1 MAPRRSRAPRP
12 GDAGVERGSGVALG
26 GTALAGVSTGSV
38 TAVFPLR
45 LHRGD
50 PHDLLFLATEAQF
63 GSVEQP
69 VDDIIA
75 SGPAIIDELGFAV
88 LPDHEQRRGPAP
100 SVGRR
105 KLGEGLPAVV
115 EAAQR
120 PPRRLAPES
129 PQLNSNPQTAHQLHY
144 HTLNT

>member
-38 TAVFPLR
+38 TAVSPLR

-69 VDDIIA
+69 VDNIIA
-75 SGPAIIDELGFAV
+75 SGHAIIDELGFAV
-88 LPDHEQRRGPAP
+88 LPDHEQRRGLPP
-100 SVGRR
+100 SDDRG
-105 KLGEGLPAVV
+105 KPDEGLPSVV
-115 EAAQR
+115 EGATR
-120 PPRRLAPES
+120 PPRRSGGPHSELPAPM
-129 PQLNSNPQTAHQLHY
+129 PT
-144 HTLNT
+144 